1 MPVSSNV
8 RPLLPLPIITRSTTV
23 RIAYT
28 GIAVAATVAVALAF
42 IQDAIGAKEIATAVL
57 ALLGTFLGATF
68 AFRLNQD
75 KDEKKLHKDRREALN
90 RAMFVLARQANA
102 VHQLKRDYEKFSDPV
117 DRAFN
122 LPALKPPTYSDLV
135 HNFADLEFLLESAD
149 PNILLRLTVEQERFQ
164 QVIESIKTRNEF
176 YVNEFQPKLAA
187 VALNGRVTSVQEAST
202 LLGERIFGG
211 AMNGA
216 AIAYQHLCASDS
228 SLPEMQDALLAA
240 AKQIYPGSKYVKY
253 AKAA

>member
-1 MPVSSNV
+1 MSPSG
-8 RPLLPLPIITRSTTV
+8 LRSTSV
-23 RIAYT
+23 RIAYA
-28 GIAVAATVAVALAF
+28 GIAVAAIAAVALA
-42 IQDAIGAKEIATAVL
+42 IQQGAIGTKEIATAVL

-75 KDEKKLHKDRREALN
+75 KEDKSLHKDRREALN

-102 VHQLKRDYEKFSDPV
+102 VHQLWRDYEEFSDSLE
-117 DRAFN
+117 RAFN
-122 LPALKPPTYSDLV
+122 LPAMKPPNYSDVV
-135 HNFADLEFLLESAD
+135 HNFVDLEFLLESTD

-187 VALNGRVTSVQEAST
+187 VALNGKVTSAQELSA
-202 LLGERIFGG
+202 LLGERIFKG
-211 AMNGA
+211 
-216 AIAYQHLCASDS
+216 AIAGATIAYKHLCASDQ
-228 SLPEMQDALLAA
+228 SLPEMQDALLSV
-240 AKQIYPGSKYVKY
+240 AKQIYPDSKYVTY